1 MPGIKNTSYKG
12 FYAGHSGSVEGGW
25 MLWSGSFFMTNSAGT
40 RTDYRGVGIEAV
52 GSSESYFRFS
62 SSNGGSL
69 DVRANKFFIGNP
81 NLQFISGSDSDIE
94 ISGSGFHV
102 RPLSNGKTE
111 ITASAGRIGNWQIK
125 DGVLSG
131 SNATLDANGAAL
143 YMSNKG
149 PDTDSS
155 AAFDLLRDEYYI
167 DFTPADQGNTR
178 NYYVKFGPNFAVDH
192 SGSLHA
198 SGAVFQGTI
207 TTSAAR
213 IGDWHVGTNSIS
225 SSGGDIVLNGDTTP
239 EIIISAPSGPSTNK
253 IQLFSHA
260 VNWGLSGTVGN
271 QQIFRLGSTNEIAG
285 WTFDTDKLSSNN
297 LEIKSSG
304 EIVTSDFTS
313 SNLPGSA
320 GRGWRIKATGEA
332 EFENASI
339 RGTLNT
345 AVFEKQSVNVVGGQ
359 LLVSNGTTITGSALV
374 LSGTTTI
381 PVKNA
386 DGFVVNEYIISKAT
400 GSTGFTTETMK
411 ITGVDS
417 TSNPNTLTVTRN
429 ADGGGAIPTMSA
441 GQVLASAGVSGSGYI
456 HLNAAPSDSATPYID
471 IIERTGS
478 NAQST
483 KRRARLGDLSGV
495 AGEGPVPA
503 TPGFGLYSENVY
515 LSGTITASAGR
526 IGGWKIN
533 ANTLNDVNSKVKL
546 DASGLYPF
554 SSSGFQVD
562 TVGAITAS
570 AGKVANWEIDPDF
583 IRKVSGN
590 NNAYIL
596 SDATGLSG
604 NHAANPA
611 INFFNNTT
619 GNKVMVNVGNIYKN
633 STNTGFALFSDYSTN
648 TKVFEVSKND
658 STNALTAQIAGWTF
672 DNAEIKQ
679 ANVTMSSA
687 GKITIGNP
695 AAQRIELNG
704 TNASMSFFDGDGNTV
719 MTLDDN
725 IDGSVPGISMTEGT
739 ILITGSTDYGGG
751 ATFAPP
757 GFSTVLTNVT
767 AGGSPG
773 ISDSRIGAMFA
784 LSDGS
789 TVNTDYTDFTT
800 TFVDSCGTKGGGGG
814 GACYD
819 VGAIV
824 GSVHNAEAKTAM
836 VSGYGHDAYG
846 IMSRAIVGDPSKN
859 QQYSFFGEHGNLV
872 NSQSAIIGGLLEAS
886 DYDHM
891 LTVYEPVGGADK
903 GIGIVIG
910 DSGAGY
916 VHFMNS
922 TTGTTADN
930 DGWKIGM
937 NSSEDFIILN
947 EEENETA
954 IKIAEED
961 NEIWLGGKVTI
972 GKDAVGTT
980 ETEPCGLSEGD
991 SGTDGSAMLI
1001 VKCDTSKEAAVIAA
1015 IGHNYQ
1021 SHGVIY
1027 VGQSATI
1034 GGGIMYDGSD
1044 SGHVSEFDDM
1054 ASDKVNLYRSYLS
1067 GGGADSEI
1075 KKVAYWSYD
1084 ANQVSF
1090 VTGIA
1095 ELSSDE
1101 RLKENVK
1108 QIESPIEKIKQIR
1121 GVHFDWKDETVG
1133 NSDLP
1138 LFARGDLERG
1148 RVKDQ
1153 VGVIAQEVEKVLPQ
1167 VVQPAPFDDN
1177 WKSVENDGREQYK
1190 TVKYEWMVPLLIE
1203 GIKEQQTTI
1212 ENLKSEIEEIKKCL
1226 QKK

>member
-40 RTDYRGVGIEAV
+40 RTDYTGVGIEAV
-52 GSSESYFRFS
+52 GNSESYLRFS

-81 NLQFISGSDSDIE
+81 NLQFISGSNSDIE

-102 RPLSNGKTE
+102 RPLSNRKTE
-111 ITASAGRIGNWQIK
+111 ITASAGRIGNWEIK
-125 DGVLSG
+125 DGKLSG

-143 YMSNKG
+143 YMSDKG

-167 DFTPADQGNTR
+167 DFTPDDQGNTTD
-178 NYYVKFGPNFAVDH
+178 YFVKFGPNFAVDK

-213 IGDWHVGTNSIS
+213 IGDWHVGTNNIS
-225 SSGGDIVLNGDTTP
+225 SSGGDIVLKGDSTP
-239 EIIISAPSGPSTNK
+239 EIVIGGPSSPNNNS
-253 IQLFSHA
+253 IELFSHA
-260 VNWGLSGTVGN
+260 VNWGLIGKVGGV
-271 QQIFRLGSTNEIAG
+271 QYFRLGSTNEIAG
-285 WTFDTDKLSSNN
+285 WTFTGDQLSSNN

-304 EIVTSDFTS
+304 ELKTADFTS

-320 GRGWRIKATGEA
+320 GRGWRIKASGEA

-359 LLVSNGTTITGSALV
+359 LLVSNGTTITGSSLV
-374 LSGTTTI
+374 LAGATSI

-411 ITGVDS
+411 ITGVDA

-526 IGGWKIN
+526 IGGWKIESERILSPN
-533 ANTLNDVNSKVKL
+533 GRIEL
-546 DASGLYPF
+546 DA
-554 SSSGFQVD
+554 
-562 TVGAITAS
+562 T
-570 AGKVANWEIDPDF
+570 
-583 IRKVSGN
+583 
-590 NNAYIL
+590 
-596 SDATGLSG
+596 
-604 NHAANPA
+604 
-611 INFFNNTT
+611 
-619 GNKVMVNVGNIYKN
+619 
-633 STNTGFALFSDYSTN
+633 STNQIKIAKTAVGSDSSDYVRMYYTDNSNYGLQGYDGGNQVFHLGSTN
-648 TKVFEVSKND
+648 
-658 STNALTAQIAGWTF
+658 QIAGWTF

-704 TNASMSFFDGDGNTV
+704 TNASMSFFDSSGNTV

-725 IDGSVPGISMTEGT
+725 IDGAVPGISMTEGT
-739 ILITGSTDYGGG
+739 IVITGSTDYGAG
-751 ATFAPP
+751 ATYATP
-757 GFSTVLTNVT
+757 GFSTVMTNVT

-773 ISDSRIGAMFA
+773 ISDSRLGAMFA
-784 LSDGS
+784 LSDSS

-814 GACYD
+814 GSCYD

-824 GSVHNAEAKTAM
+824 GSVHNAEATTAM

-846 IMSRAIVGDPSKN
+846 IMSRAIVADPSKN

-872 NSQSAIIGGLLEAS
+872 NSQSACIGSLDGIKS
-886 DYDHM
+886 TM
-891 LTVYEPVGGADK
+891 LTVHEPTGGADK
-903 GIGIVIG
+903 GISLTAG
-910 DSGAGY
+910 DSNSIW

-922 TTGTTADN
+922 TTNTTPN
-930 DGWKIGM
+930 TDGWKIGM
-937 NSSEDFIILN
+937 DSSERFQIYSEELN
-947 EEENETA
+947 KSLFM
-954 IKIAEED
+954 ID
-961 NEIWLGGKVTI
+961 DDDGEIYLGDKVTI
-972 GKDAVGTT
+972 GDDNVGTAT
-980 ETEPCGLSEGD
+980 TLPMFFEDSDLSNGASCLLVKASTNAEV
-991 SGTDGSAMLI
+991 ALI
-1001 VKCDTSKEAAVIAA
+1001 SA
-1015 IGHNYQ
+1015 IGHN
-1021 SHGVIY
+1021 SDGGGVLF
-1027 VGQSATI
+1027 VGQNSNV
-1034 GGGIMYDGSD
+1034 GGGIGFDGGSSHVYEINHWSQDAVVLFRTDYND
-1044 SGHVSEFDDM
+1044 SINHDVMWWQYNSNDVSVRGSLTDGV
-1054 ASDKVNLYRSYLS
+1054 SDKRVKTNVKVIPNALDKILKVRGVTFDYNENAKEMGYLS
-1067 GGGADSEI
+1067 TS
-1075 KKVAYWSYD
+1075 
-1084 ANQVSF
+1084 
-1090 VTGIA
+1090 
-1095 ELSSDE
+1095 
-1101 RLKENVK
+1101 
-1108 QIESPIEKIKQIR
+1108 
-1121 GVHFDWKDETVG
+1121 DWKDKKKRD
-1133 NSDLP
+1133 NH
-1138 LFARGDLERG
+1138 
-1148 RVKDQ
+1148 
-1153 VGVIAQEVEKVLPQ
+1153 VGVIAQEIQKVLPEA
-1167 VVQPAPFDDN
+1167 VSPAPID
-1177 WKSVENDGREQYK
+1177 VDGKKGGYLTVQYDK
-1190 TVKYEWMVPLLIE
+1190 LTALLIE
-1203 GIKEQQTTI
+1203 GIKEQQGQI
-1212 ENLKSEIEEIKKCL
+1212 EELKKEIKEIKKCL
-1226 QKK
+1226 PGT